1 MARLLLVFD
10 ADIFTERSAVFRD
23 LSALSYSFRSLA
35 NAALPA
41 FVSFCAVF
49 TSCFL
54 DLLYFSA
61 SRLYVWMY
69 RWVSR
74 LTVMVICPLR
84 YSMIVRCN
92 KDVRKRVRGFF
103 PINRIFFSSLLLQ
116 FSRKRPWTSSGPKQP
131 KADFRLRFSRGR
143 LTGRIA
149 EIDALLQQ
157 HT

>member
-49 TSCFL
+49 KRCFL
-54 DLLYFSA
+54 DLLNFSA

-69 RWVSR
+69 RRVSR
-74 LTVMVICPLR
+74 LTVMILCSVC
-84 YSMIVRCN
+84 YSMVVR
-92 KDVRKRVRGFF
+92 
-103 PINRIFFSSLLLQ
+103 
-116 FSRKRPWTSSGPKQP
+116 
-131 KADFRLRFSRGR
+131 
-143 LTGRIA
+143 
-149 EIDALLQQ
+149 
-157 HT
+157 